1 MNGTLEIYTNREWMI
16 LPSFVHGI
24 LPTVMYN
31 SQNHSML
38 GIDRE
43 KKLPMA
49 INADG
54 RDIFREYEVT
64 DDGKTYPMYD
74 SWNGIDFLK
83 DLKQPFVNVIP
94 IDGPITR
101 NGGACSYGS
110 KDIRDWMMKASDNP
124 YCQGHLLVVNTPG
137 GSAWAKNDFQQG
149 IDYAHSR
156 GLRVIDLVD
165 GMSASAGEYLASLCD
180 EVYVVNLNDELGCV
194 GVMASFFTMKN
205 GSKNQF
211 TGETYREYYDP
222 ESVDKNKEIRDIAEE
237 EDATLLIEELKKLG
251 VEFRADMKKAFPN
264 AIEDEHLKGKM
275 FAAKDVMGILCDG
288 QMLLGDAINRVFALG
303 SGAEKPIART
313 AGRKMGKRLK
323 VETAAGRAAASAAP
337 TTAPIAQVSTTLN
350 SINMKEKF
358 PKIFALLGVEAME
371 CKEDGTFFN
380 ASLLETLEGKI
391 GEMEQANA
399 DAKALAEQLTNEKNE
414 LTAKVESL
422 TTEHAAAIE
431 QLNAEHTQAIDTLK
445 AEHQTK
451 VDELNATVEEKQNAI
466 AALEQEKAD
475 LQADV
480 NAKAENIETLTTE
493 LNGAKAAVETA
504 EQTIAE
510 RDQTISDLNAQIA
523 ELEQNPGEQ
532 PQAGAAPQTN
542 GQGAQAPT
550 VGVGQYVYDP
560 NLSYKENMK
569 RKDAFEQGK

>member
-1 MNGTLEIYTNREWMI
+1 MNVQIEIATTKCWM
-16 LPSFVHGI
+16 LRPSYLRLFRRRYEESQISFEDEEKVICKIISATTGKELGEDYLMSDGEGGQPATEQRDKFVS
-24 LPTVMYN
+24 LLMV
-31 SQNHSML
+31 
-38 GIDRE
+38 
-43 KKLPMA
+43 
-49 INADG
+49 
-54 RDIFREYEVT
+54 
-64 DDGKTYPMYD
+64 
-74 SWNGIDFLK
+74 
-83 DLKQPFVNVIP
+83 
-94 IDGPITR
+94 DGPVTR

-110 KDIRDWMMKASDNP
+110 RELRDKLMDNARHP
-124 YCQGHLLVVNTPG
+124 DCIGHIFYINTPG
-137 GSAWAKNDFQQG
+137 GSAWAKNDFQQA
-149 IDYAHSR
+149 IDYAHQKNQP
-156 GLRVIDLVD
+156 VIAYID
-165 GMSASAGEYLASLCD
+165 GMCCSAGMYLAALCD
-180 EVYVVNLNDELGCV
+180 ERYYMHPKNEIGCI
-194 GVMASFFTMKN
+194 GVMAAFYTEKDGEKN
-205 GSKNQF
+205 EA
-211 TGETYREYYDP
+211 TGETYHELYDP
-222 ESVDKNKEIRDIAEE
+222 ESFDKNREMRDIAN
-237 EDATLLIEELKKLG
+237 DNDTKLLVEELAKLG
-251 VEFRADMKKAFPN
+251 VEFRADVQKACPK
-264 AIEDEHLKGKM
+264 ATDEHLHGKV
-275 FAAKDVMGILCDG
+275 FAAKDVEGILVDG
-288 QMLLGDAINRVFALG
+288 QKTLQEVFNRVVEISPA
-303 SGAEKPIART
+303 AKEPAQQARRNARMT
-313 AGRKMGKRLK
+313 AT
-323 VETAAGRAAASAAP
+323 EP
-337 TTAPIAQVSTTLN
+337 TAQVSTTLN

-431 QLNAEHTQAIDTLK
+431 QLKAEHTQVIDTLK

-451 VDELNATVEEKQNAI
+451 VDELNALVEDKKNAI

-480 NAKAENIETLTTE
+480 NAKAENIESLTTE

-504 EQTIAE
+504 QQTLAE
-510 RDQTISDLNAQIA
+510 RDQQISDLNAQIA

>member
-1 MNGTLEIYTNREWMI
+1 MNGLLEILTNKQWM
-16 LPSFVHGI
+16 LHP
-24 LPTVMYN
+24 
-31 SQNHSML
+31 
-38 GIDRE
+38 
-43 KKLPMA
+43 
-49 INADG
+49 
-54 RDIFREYEVT
+54 
-64 DDGKTYPMYD
+64 
-74 SWNGIDFLK
+74 DFLNGHIALTLK
-83 DLKQPFVNVIP
+83 DKRIAARAYASTGFDIDERKVSAKDGSTIYSWRENANDPFISILYV
-94 IDGPITR
+94 DGPVTR
-101 NGGACSYGS
+101 NGGECTYGS
-110 KDIRDWMMKASDNP
+110 VEHRDMMMEAADNP
-124 YCQGHLLVVNTPG
+124 LCIGHVFYINTPG
-137 GSAWAKNDFQQG
+137 GSAWAKNDYQQA
-149 IDYAHSR
+149 IDYAHER
-156 GLRVIDLVD
+156 GQKVYAFVD
-165 GMSASAGEYLASLCD
+165 GMCCSAGMYLAALCD
-180 EVYVVNLNDELGCV
+180 ERYYMHPKDQIGCI
-194 GVMASFFTMKN
+194 GVMAAFYTIAD
-205 GSKNQF
+205 GAHNQYD
-211 TGETYREYYDP
+211 ETTYHEIYDP
-222 ESVDKNKEIRDIAEE
+222 ESFEKNKEIRDIAN
-237 EDATLLIEELKKLG
+237 DGDDKLLVEELTKLG
-251 VEFRADMKKAFPN
+251 VEFRADVKKACPK
-264 AIEDEHLKGKM
+264 ATDEHLHGKV
-275 FAAKDVMGILCDG
+275 FDAADVKGILMDA
-288 QMLLGDAINRVFALG
+288 QSTLGDLFA
-303 SGAEKPIART
+303 
-313 AGRKMGKRLK
+313 KMIKD
-323 VETAAGRAAASAAP
+323 AAARGNQAAQ
-337 TTAPIAQVSTTLN
+337 AAQRQTIFNNNNKTD
-350 SINMKEKF
+350 INMKEKF

-451 VDELNATVEEKQNAI
+451 VDELNALVEEKQNAI

-493 LNGAKAAVETA
+493 INGAKAAVATA
-504 EQTIAE
+504 EQTLAE
-510 RDQTISDLNAQIA
+510 RDQQISDLNAQIA
-523 ELEQNPGEQ
+523 ELEQNTGEQ

>member
-1 MNGTLEIYTNREWMI
+1 MNGLLEILTNKQWM
-16 LPSFVHGI
+16 LHP
-24 LPTVMYN
+24 
-31 SQNHSML
+31 
-38 GIDRE
+38 
-43 KKLPMA
+43 
-49 INADG
+49 
-54 RDIFREYEVT
+54 
-64 DDGKTYPMYD
+64 
-74 SWNGIDFLK
+74 DFLK
-83 DLKQPFVNVIP
+83 AVRPMIQNNLNGHIALTLKDKRIAARAYASTGFDIDERKVSAKDGSTIYSWRENANDPFISILYV
-94 IDGPITR
+94 DGPVTR
-101 NGGACSYGS
+101 NGGECTYGS
-110 KDIRDWMMKASDNP
+110 VEHRDMMMEAADNP
-124 YCQGHLLVVNTPG
+124 LCIGHVFYINTPG
-137 GSAWAKNDFQQG
+137 GSAWAKNDYQQA
-149 IDYAHSR
+149 IDYAHER
-156 GLRVIDLVD
+156 GQKVYAFVD
-165 GMSASAGEYLASLCD
+165 GMCCSAGMYLAALCD
-180 EVYVVNLNDELGCV
+180 ERYYMHPKDQIGCI
-194 GVMASFFTMKN
+194 GVMAAFYTIAD
-205 GSKNQF
+205 GAHNQYD
-211 TGETYREYYDP
+211 ETTYHEIYDP
-222 ESVDKNKEIRDIAEE
+222 ESFEKNKEIRDIAN
-237 EDATLLIEELKKLG
+237 DGDDKLLVEELTKLG
-251 VEFRADMKKAFPN
+251 VEFRADVKKACPK
-264 AIEDEHLKGKM
+264 ATDEHLHGKV
-275 FAAKDVMGILCDG
+275 FDAADVKGILMDA
-288 QMLLGDAINRVFALG
+288 QSTLGDLFA
-303 SGAEKPIART
+303 
-313 AGRKMGKRLK
+313 KMIKD
-323 VETAAGRAAASAAP
+323 AAARGNQAAQ
-337 TTAPIAQVSTTLN
+337 AAQRQTIFNNNNKTD
-350 SINMKEKF
+350 INMKEKF

-451 VDELNATVEEKQNAI
+451 VDELNALVEEKQNAI

-493 LNGAKAAVETA
+493 INGAKAAVATA
-504 EQTIAE
+504 EQTLAE
-510 RDQTISDLNAQIA
+510 RDQQISDLNAQIA
-523 ELEQNPGEQ
+523 ELEQNTGEQ